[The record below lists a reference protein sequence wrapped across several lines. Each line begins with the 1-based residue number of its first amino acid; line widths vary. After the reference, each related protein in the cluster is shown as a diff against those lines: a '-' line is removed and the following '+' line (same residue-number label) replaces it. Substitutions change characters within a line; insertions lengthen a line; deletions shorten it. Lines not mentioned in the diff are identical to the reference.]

1 MVNSENC
8 FVLCTLANR
17 TWPILSLCVGRQ
29 NELANIVTLLLG
41 ISIGADMMAND
52 FSDGQLLE
60 LTL

>member
-8 FVLCTLANR
+8 FALSTLTNR

-41 ISIGADMMAND
+41 SSIGADKMAND
-52 FSDGQLLE
+52 FLDGQLLE
-60 LTL
+60 LML